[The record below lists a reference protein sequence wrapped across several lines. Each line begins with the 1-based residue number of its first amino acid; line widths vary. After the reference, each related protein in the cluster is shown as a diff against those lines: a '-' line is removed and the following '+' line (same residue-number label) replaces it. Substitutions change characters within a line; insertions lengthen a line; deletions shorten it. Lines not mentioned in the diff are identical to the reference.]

1 MCFRKWGSL
10 VGGVILSNRLIAL
23 REKEKFGGSCFVVS
37 REFLLWEPVSF
48 VRKCKSSGFPQTKH
62 LINLKVSISS
72 HHFDVMP
79 SNGFTLIFYQPTPI
93 SHFRR
98 AKNNVQFPF
107 LSTVCG
113 GKHALQLQFSSKP
126 DSASY
131 QKFPFC
137 TGSKRGRAY
146 RGSNKLLQKNLMR
159 RTFQILLKI
168 SPHGFWTEV
177 AGR

>member
-1 MCFRKWGSL
+1 MFQEMG
-10 VGGVILSNRLIAL
+10 
-23 REKEKFGGSCFVVS
+23 KFGGRCYFEQQTYSFTGKRKVWRKLFCS
-37 REFLLWEPVSF
+37 EQRVSF
-48 VRKCKSSGFPQTKH
+48 VKTGKFYKKMQKLWFSSNKASNKSQSF
-62 LINLKVSISS
+62 ISS

-168 SPHGFWTEV
+168 SPHGF
-177 AGR
+177 